1 MKLFYS
7 INIYIYMTKVNKNK
21 ELLSYLIIISLIFGL
36 CAVSYY
42 TYKKEKYYQN
52 NNSVYVEKEQN
63 YGCNNNELK
72 NRIVTFYK
80 KLNNYQNVYKE
91 KMTALHKYEDLSEE
105 LIDSQKEL
113 KKSEDVL
120 RECLPNFSV

>member
-1 MKLFYS
+1 MSKS
-7 INIYIYMTKVNKNK
+7 NNN
-21 ELLSYLIIISLIFGL
+21 ELVSYLIIISLIFGL

-52 NNSVYVEKEQN
+52 NNVYIEKEQN
-63 YGCNNNELK
+63 YGCKSNELK

-80 KLNNYQNVYKE
+80 KLNDYQKIYKE
-91 KMTALHKYEDLSEE
+91 KIIALHKYEDLSEE

-113 KKSEDVL
+113 KKSEETL
-120 RECLPNFSV
+120 KECLPNFSL

>member
-7 INIYIYMTKVNKNK
+7 INIYMTKVNKNK

>member
-1 MKLFYS
+1 
-7 INIYIYMTKVNKNK
+7 MTKVNKNK

-52 NNSVYVEKEQN
+52 NNNVYVEKEQN
-63 YGCNNNELK
+63 YGCKSNQLK

-80 KLNNYQNVYKE
+80 KLNDYQKVYKE
-91 KMTALHKYEDLSEE
+91 KMIALHKYEDLSEE

-113 KKSEDVL
+113 KNSEDVL

>member
-1 MKLFYS
+1 MSKS
-7 INIYIYMTKVNKNK
+7 NNN
-21 ELLSYLIIISLIFGL
+21 ELVSYLIIIALIFAL
-36 CAVSYY
+36 CTISYY

-52 NNSVYVEKEQN
+52 NNNVYIENKQN
-63 YGCNNNELK
+63 YGCKSNELK

-80 KLNNYQNVYKE
+80 KLNNYQKVYKE
-91 KMTALHKYEDLSEE
+91 KIIALHKYEDLSEE

-120 RECLPNFSV
+120 RECLPNFSL

>member
-1 MKLFYS
+1 M
-7 INIYIYMTKVNKNK
+7 NKVNKNK
-21 ELLSYLIIISLIFGL
+21 ELVSYLIIIALIFVL

-72 NRIVTFYK
+72 NRIVIFYK

-91 KMTALHKYEDLSEE
+91 KMSALHKYEDLSEE

>member
-1 MKLFYS
+1 MSKS
-7 INIYIYMTKVNKNK
+7 NNN
-21 ELLSYLIIISLIFGL
+21 ELVSYLIIIALIFAL
-36 CAVSYY
+36 CTISYY

-52 NNSVYVEKEQN
+52 NNNVYVEKEQN
-63 YGCNNNELK
+63 YGCKSNELK

-91 KMTALHKYEDLSEE
+91 KIIALHKYEDLSED

-113 KKSEDVL
+113 KKTEETL
-120 RECLPNFSV
+120 KECLPNFSV